1 MAFCSNSIPDEF
13 LLSGQYAMSK
23 LSVKPRPFLDEATM
37 VSNAMQ
43 PGEITLA
50 TEKTTQFRSFALVAP
65 LLIGT
70 TTVTLPLNIAGL
82 MQSGDTFVVNLEK
95 FNILSVVPLTGVA
108 TITRATDGTIEAD
121 HAIGD
126 VVFYLGQALDQG
138 CYDRTCVD
146 VEGSLIKTT
155 LQRIVDCACVTRND
169 LQVPNMLSTDI
180 WTSKRRQAVE
190 KTLDSVANVMRHG
203 VYSFN
208 GYNAANTT
216 KGIRQQLIEGQGI
229 VVNKAGGALTVAD
242 VKALFL
248 DLEYTSTNT
257 IWMNNI
263 YREAFV
269 NLLKDAGCS
278 CQSIQPTGANAT
290 IGYAVTS
297 VIAPD
302 GKTYNL
308 MFDKVFGKEIYFT
321 YQPDNQIGFQNNQ
334 NGSKLY
340 LLKDNEASRTCTDSE
355 GEENL
360 ETVYAVVLLNPS
372 EKALITN
379 FTL

>member
-23 LSVKPRPFLDEATM
+23 LSSKPRPFLDQISMIATE
-37 VSNAMQ
+37 MQ
-43 PGEITLA
+43 PQEITIA
-50 TEKTTQFRSFALVAP
+50 TEKTIQFRSFALVAN
-65 LLIGT
+65 LDIGD
-70 TTVTLPLNIAGL
+70 TTVLLPLTIAPL
-82 MQSGDTFVVNLEK
+82 MQAGDTFIVNSEKFTIVSVVVN
-95 FNILSVVPLTGVA
+95 TGVA

-121 HAIGD
+121 HLLGD
-126 VVFYLGQALDQG
+126 SVSYLGRALDQG
-138 CYDRTCVD
+138 CYDRVCVD
-146 VEGSLIKTT
+146 LQGSLIKTT
-155 LQRIVDCACVTRND
+155 LQRMVECACVTDRD
-169 LQVPNMLSTDI
+169 LRVPNMLSTDVR
-180 WTSKRRQAVE
+180 TSKRRQAVD
-190 KTLDSVANVMRHG
+190 KTLDILANVAWLG
-203 VYSFN
+203 VYSYN

-216 KGIRQQLIEGQGI
+216 KGIRSQLIEGQGI

-242 VKALFL
+242 VKDLFL
-248 DLEYTSTNT
+248 QLEYTDTNT

-278 CQSIQPTGANAT
+278 CQSMQPVGANAT

-297 VIAPD
+297 VISPD

-308 MFDKVFGKEIYFT
+308 AFDKVFGKEIYVT
-321 YQPDNQIGFQNNQ
+321 YQPDNQIGFESRST
-334 NGSKLY
+334 GSKIY
-340 LLKDNEASRTCTDSE
+340 LLKDNEASKTCTDSE

-360 ETVYAVVLLNPS
+360 ETSFAVVLINPS